1 VRALFGRWLWLVT
14 WMSLGAALGGWLGA
28 SFFHRLELGAWI
40 GAALGVALG
49 SARDVLRAYRV
60 LRWLRDPSLAAAPRG
75 GELWGELAY
84 YVERAL
90 QARDRAL
97 AQEKRQLTQFLSAIE
112 ASPNGVLLLD
122 ADEQISW
129 MNSASADHFGLDP
142 QRDLGQRI
150 TNLVRSPSFV
160 GHLQGGDYAEPVT
173 VVNHGRDLTL
183 MVLLRRYGEG
193 LKLVI
198 SGDVTERLRAE
209 GMRRDFVAN
218 VSHEI
223 RTPLTVLSGFVETLV
238 NVPLGEAERNHVL
251 GLMTQQ
257 TQRMQLLVGDL
268 LTLAQL
274 EGSPRPPVDRWVSLA
289 KLLGQ
294 AEVETRGLSKGRH
307 LVDVRFGAGNA
318 GVAELALAGNTTEL
332 TSAFTNLCSNAVRYT
347 PDGGRITLSWKRRDN
362 GDGVFE
368 VRDSGI
374 GIPREHIPRLTERFY
389 RVEGSRSR
397 ESGGTGLGLSIV
409 KHVMQRHG
417 GAIEI
422 ESEPGA
428 GSCFRLVLPAARI
441 RERHAQLVSNA
452 ADSADTPD

>member
-1 VRALFGRWLWLVT
+1 MSALFGRWLWLVT
-14 WMSLGAALGGWLGA
+14 WMSIGAAVGGWLGE

-40 GAALGVALG
+40 GAALGIAVG

-60 LRWLRDPSLAAAPRG
+60 LRWLRDPSVGSAPRG

-84 YVERAL
+84 YIERAL
-90 QARDRAL
+90 QSRDRML

-112 ASPNGVLLLD
+112 ASPNGVLMLD

-142 QRDLGQRI
+142 QRDRGQRI
-150 TNLVRSPSFV
+150 TNLVRSPGFV
-160 GHLQGGDYAEPVT
+160 GHLQSGDYEEPVT

-183 MVLLRRYGEG
+183 MVLLRRYGDG

-198 SGDVTERLRAE
+198 SSDVTERLRAE

-238 NVPLGEAERNHVL
+238 NLPLGDAERRHVF

-274 EGSPRPPVDRWVSLA
+274 EGSPRPPVDRWVDLGGLLA
-289 KLLGQ
+289 Q
-294 AEVETRGLSKGRH
+294 VEVETRGLSNGRH
-307 LVDVRFGAGNA
+307 VVEVRLGIAPQGDEDEQ
-318 GVAELALAGNTTEL
+318 ELFLAGNPTEL
-332 TSAFTNLCSNAVRYT
+332 MSAFTNLCSNAVRYT
-347 PDGGRITLSWKRRDN
+347 PEGGRIALAWKRRDN

-389 RVEGSRSR
+389 RVDGSRSR

-417 GAIEI
+417 GAIEVD
-422 ESEPGA
+422 SEPGA
-428 GSCFRLVLPAARI
+428 GSSFRLVFPAARI
-441 RERHAQLVSNA
+441 RSTRTQATE
-452 ADSADTPD
+452 D